1 MESPHVDERRRALIV
16 VDLQQDFCDG
26 GALAVEGGREVAGLV
41 ADYLRGQA
49 DAYALVVTTRDWHEG
64 DNDNGGHFAE
74 PGTDPDYLNTWPV
87 HCVQHSPGAEYA
99 PEFAAVLDLVD
110 AEILQG
116 QGEPGYS
123 AFTGATSDGRI
134 LEQLLA
140 QADIEAVD
148 VVGLATDY
156 CVCATAIDA
165 ARHSDRE
172 VTVLL
177 DLCRGVSEATTLA
190 AITGMLDAGVTI
202 RHARSERVRS
212 LP

>member
-1 MESPHVDERRRALIV
+1 METSRVDGRRRALIV

-26 GALAVEGGREVAGLV
+26 GALAVEGGSEVAGLV
-41 ADYLRGQA
+41 TDYVRGHA
-49 DAYALVVTTRDWHEG
+49 EDFALVVTTRDWHEA
-64 DNDNGGHFAE
+64 DNDNGDHFAE
-74 PGTDPDYLNTWPV
+74 PGTAPDYLNTWPV
-87 HCVQHSPGAEYA
+87 HCVQHSPGADYA

-123 AFTGATSDGRI
+123 AFTGATSDGLT
-134 LEQLLA
+134 LEQVLA
-140 QADIEAVD
+140 EADIDVVE

-165 ARHSDRE
+165 ARHSGRE
-172 VTVLL
+172 VTLLL

-202 RHARSERVRS
+202 RHARSAVV
-212 LP
+212 PVA

>member
-1 MESPHVDERRRALIV
+1 MESSSVAELRRALIV

-26 GALAVEGGREVAGLV
+26 GALAVEGGSEVAGLV
-41 ADYLRGQA
+41 ADYLRVLA

-87 HCVQHSPGAEYA
+87 HCVQGTPGAEYA

-123 AFTGATSDGRI
+123 AFTGATSDGRT
-134 LEQLLA
+134 LEHVLA
-140 QADIEAVD
+140 QADVDAID

-165 ARHSDRE
+165 VRHSDRE

-202 RHARSERVRS
+202 RHARSASRDA
-212 LP
+212 

>member
-1 MESPHVDERRRALIV
+1 MESSSVAELRRALIV

-26 GALAVEGGREVAGLV
+26 GALAVEGGSEVAGLV
-41 ADYLRGQA
+41 ADYLRVLA

-87 HCVQHSPGAEYA
+87 HCVQHTLGAEYA

-123 AFTGATSDGRI
+123 AFTGATSDGRT
-134 LEQLLA
+134 LEQVLA
-140 QADIEAVD
+140 QADVD
-148 VVGLATDY
+148 VVEVVGLATDY

-165 ARHSDRE
+165 VRHSDRE

-202 RHARSERVRS
+202 RHARSASRDA
-212 LP
+212 

>member
-1 MESPHVDERRRALIV
+1 MESSSVAERRRALIV

-26 GALAVEGGREVAGLV
+26 GALAVEGGSDVAGLV
-41 ADYLRGQA
+41 ADYLRVQA

-87 HCVQHSPGAEYA
+87 HCVQGTPGAEYA

-123 AFTGATSDGRI
+123 AFTGATSDGRT
-134 LEQLLA
+134 LEHVLA
-140 QADIEAVD
+140 QADVDAIE

-165 ARHSDRE
+165 VRHSDRE

-202 RHARSERVRS
+202 RHARSASRDA
-212 LP
+212 